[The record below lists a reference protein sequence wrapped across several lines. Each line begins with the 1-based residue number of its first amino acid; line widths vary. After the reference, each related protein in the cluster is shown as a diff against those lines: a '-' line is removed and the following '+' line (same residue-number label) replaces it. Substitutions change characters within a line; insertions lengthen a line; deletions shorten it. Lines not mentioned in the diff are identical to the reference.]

1 VAKNHHLP
9 STAGKAHLSL
19 AQSTSIYTTSN
30 GPTKIGEVGKKKPAV
45 APVDGEK

>member
-9 STAGKAHLSL
+9 STAGKAHLLL